1 MYLGVGMSSISAILD
16 DNDGWRETIQ
26 LIGYINYAFAL
37 SIILLKEPKRNM
49 ANVKEI
55 MSRANSVLET
65 DALLDG
71 RKSDV
76 NASDL
81 TVKREEE

>member
-37 SIILLKEPKRNM
+37 SVILLKEPKRNM

-81 TVKREEE
+81 TVKKEEE